1 MEFPK
6 DIWGIITKFQLD
18 WKFSHK
24 IKTTK
29 LFESVRDEIYG
40 WKPMI
45 YRSFNRYP
53 WLPGDTYLIYPD
65 NGWRGVDPID
75 EKDFSTPANRPTDP
89 LPIMLQITSV
99 EFYDGIITYG
109 KGWYDRTNDCNKRVN
124 GFGKYTKI
132 RSDNSPSVYSVFGMV
147 GNRSRYAS
155 LLL

>member
-6 DIWGIITKFQLD
+6 DIWGIITEFQLD

-24 IKTTK
+24 RKTIK
-29 LFESVRDEIYG
+29 LFESVRNEIHG
-40 WKPMI
+40 WEPINYK
-45 YRSFNRYP
+45 SFNRYP
-53 WLPGDTYLIYPD
+53 WLPGNTYRIWV
-65 NGWRGVDPID
+65 GWVFSADPID
-75 EKDFSTPANRPTDP
+75 DMDFTTPANRFTDP
-89 LPIMLQITSV
+89 LPIMDQTTSV

-109 KGWYDRTNDCNKRVN
+109 EGWHERRNNCNKRVT

-132 RSDNSPSVYSVFGMV
+132 RSDNSRSVYSVFGMV